1 MSAVVS
7 SAQNLSSDF
16 FPDFALSFDNMRGTA
31 AAASKAQPN
40 IGRNRIQ
47 PIAIT
52 TNENE
57 VAIATQAKLTP
68 SAMIS
73 RTIGIQETE
82 IIEILMRITALRKK
96 FLIRVR
102 LYKRR
107 LA

>member
-1 MSAVVS
+1 M
-7 SAQNLSSDF
+7 N
-16 FPDFALSFDNMRGTA
+16 GTA

-68 SAMIS
+68 SPMIS
-73 RTIGIQETE
+73 RTIGIQDTEKKNRNLDENFLVCSSCKVLVKNLEGPDDLLWLETTVKPTYPE
-82 IIEILMRITALRKK
+82 LSKYLSS
-96 FLIRVR
+96 
-102 LYKRR
+102 
-107 LA
+107 